1 MDRAHDG
8 PASLAANKPSGLPV
22 KRFLLVLLGFW
33 FLLYGSF
40 TLINPPLL
48 DDADSVH
55 AEVAREM
62 LTRHDYVTLYADG
75 IRYLEKAPLLYWSM
89 AASFRIFGVS
99 ELAARL
105 PLALYVL
112 GLVLAVFVLGRRLF
126 SDPATPEERG
136 STAGFYGALILLTSF
151 GIFIFTHIA
160 IPDGMVCLWV
170 TVAVACFWRSLQESV
185 EEGSPGWGSALGF
198 AAACALSV
206 LTKGL
211 IGVVFPVA
219 IVIVYLLVTRNLRHL
234 LRWHIAGGTA
244 LFLLIAGPW
253 HIAAARANPS
263 FGHPGSWLHPALPT
277 QGNVHGWTWFYFVN
291 EHLLRYLNLRIPRDY
306 DTLPLLLFW
315 GLLFVWLMPWI
326 AFMFKALGR
335 VPWRAAVSRQGLTRE
350 QQPWVLLAIWA
361 LVPLVFFSFSTRQE
375 YYVLP
380 SLVPLALLIG
390 GWLAQD
396 EEADPATDAGLAGR
410 RIAFVLMVLG
420 VVLAGVAAFFALH
433 APRPVAGMDLAAVLR
448 RNPADY
454 ALSFGHFMDLSGRAM
469 GYFRGPLLDT
479 AAALF
484 VGTLGNFYYRL
495 RGNARFANLF
505 LAGMSGT
512 FLLAAHLALQTFAP
526 VLSSQQLAAAIHRDI
541 QPGDVLEINGEY
553 EAGSTMSFYLDRQA
567 RILNGRSSNLWYGSY
582 FPDAPR
588 IFDDDASFQKLWAG
602 ERRVFLWTEAGH
614 VPKLQ
619 GATYVIAA
627 SGGKEIVSN
636 QPNGSGAS
644 F

>member
-1 MDRAHDG
+1 
-8 PASLAANKPSGLPV
+8 
-22 KRFLLVLLGFW
+22 
-33 FLLYGSF
+33 
-40 TLINPPLL
+40 
-48 DDADSVH
+48 
-55 AEVAREM
+55 
-62 LTRHDYVTLYADG
+62 
-75 IRYLEKAPLLYWSM
+75 
-89 AASFRIFGVS
+89 
-99 ELAARL
+99 
-105 PLALYVL
+105 
-112 GLVLAVFVLGRRLF
+112 
-126 SDPATPEERG
+126 
-136 STAGFYGALILLTSF
+136 
-151 GIFIFTHIA
+151 
-160 IPDGMVCLWV
+160 MVCLWV
-170 TVAVACFWRSLQESV
+170 TVAVACFWRSLQEADEHGV
-185 EEGSPGWGSALGF
+185 PGWGSALGF
-198 AAACALSV
+198 AAACALNV

-211 IGVVFPVA
+211 IGVIFPLA
-219 IVIVYLLVTRNLRHL
+219 IVLVYLLVTRNLRHL
-234 LRWHIAGGTA
+234 LRWHMAGGTA
-244 LFLLIAGPW
+244 LFLLIAAPW

-263 FGHPGSWLHPALPT
+263 FGQPGSWLHPSLPT

-306 DTLPLLLFW
+306 DTVPLLLFW

-326 AFMFKALGR
+326 AFAFKALGR
-335 VPWRAAVSRQGLTRE
+335 VPWRAAVSRQALTRE

-433 APRPVAGMDLAAVLR
+433 APRPVAGMDLAAVLSQ
-448 RNPADY
+448 NPGDY

-469 GYFRGPLLDT
+469 GYFHGPLLDT

-495 RGNARFANLF
+495 RGKARFANLF

-553 EAGSTMSFYLDRQA
+553 EAGSTMSFYLNRQA

-602 ERRVFLWTEAGH
+602 ERRVFLWTEAKAA
-614 VPKLQ
+614 PKLP

>member
-1 MDRAHDG
+1 MSESGERPVAA
-8 PASLAANKPSGLPV
+8 ASFRRLPT

-33 FLLYGSF
+33 FLLYSSF

-62 LTRHDYVTLYADG
+62 VARHDYVTLYADG

-89 AASFRIFGVS
+89 AASFKLFGVS

-105 PLALYVL
+105 PLALGVL
-112 GLVLAVFVLGRRLF
+112 ALMLAVFVLGRQLF
-126 SDPATPEERG
+126 SQPEERG

-151 GIFIFTHIA
+151 GIFIFTHIT
-160 IPDGMVCLWV
+160 IPDGLVCLWT
-170 TVAVACFWRSLQESV
+170 TVAMACFWRSL
-185 EEGSPGWGSALGF
+185 EEAAEGKPGWASALGF
-198 AAACALSV
+198 AAACALNV

-219 IVIVYLLVTRNLRHL
+219 VAVIFLLVTRNPRHL
-234 LRWHIAGGTA
+234 LRWHFAGGTA
-244 LFLLIAGPW
+244 FFLLIAAPW
-253 HIAAARANPS
+253 HIAAALRNPS
-263 FGHPGSWLHPALPT
+263 FGQPGSWLHSLQPT

-291 EHLLRYLNLRIPRDY
+291 EHLLRYLNLRVPRDY
-306 DTLPLLLFW
+306 DTVPLLLFW

-326 AFMFKALGR
+326 AFVFKALGR
-335 VPWRAAVSRQGLTRE
+335 VPWRAAAGRRQLSRD
-350 QQPWVLLAIWA
+350 QQAWTLLAIWA

-380 SLVPLALLIG
+380 SLVPVALLIG
-390 GWLAQD
+390 GWLARD

-420 VVLAGVAAFFALH
+420 VLLAGTAAFLALH
-433 APRPVAGMDLAAVLR
+433 APRPVAGLDLAAVLR
-448 RNPADY
+448 QNPGNY
-454 ALSFGHFMDLSGRAM
+454 ALSFGHFLDLSGRAM

-495 RGNARFANLF
+495 RGNARYANLF

-512 FLLAAHLALQTFAP
+512 FLLAAHLALQAFAP
-526 VLSSQQLAAAIHRDI
+526 VLSSQQLAAAIHRDM
-541 QPGDVLEINGEY
+541 QSEDVLEINGEY
-553 EAGSTMSFYLDRQA
+553 EAGSTMSFYLNRQA
-567 RILNGRSSNLWYGSY
+567 RILNGRSANLWYGSY
-582 FPDAPR
+582 FPDAPH
-588 IFDDDASFQKLWAG
+588 IFDDDASFTALWSG
-602 ERRVFLWTEAGH
+602 DRRVFLWTETDH
-614 VPKLQ
+614 VPNLAEPK
-619 GATYVIAA
+619 YVIAA